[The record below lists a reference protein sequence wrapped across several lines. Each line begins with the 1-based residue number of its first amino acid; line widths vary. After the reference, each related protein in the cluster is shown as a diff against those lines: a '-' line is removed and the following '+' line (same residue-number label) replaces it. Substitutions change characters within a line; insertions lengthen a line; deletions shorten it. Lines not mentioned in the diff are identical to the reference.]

1 MDACTDDDWGSSLR
15 NVSILV
21 FNRQDPE
28 AVVRLCRSTGIENNT
43 GGLQVTS
50 QKEIENIFKGFEV

>member
-1 MDACTDDDWGSSLR
+1 MDARTDDDWGSGLR

-43 GGLQVTS
+43 RGLQVTS

>member
-1 MDACTDDDWGSSLR
+1 MDARTDDDWGSGLR

-50 QKEIENIFKGFEV
+50 QQEIENIFKGFEV

>member
-1 MDACTDDDWGSSLR
+1 MDACTDDDWGSGLR

-43 GGLQVTS
+43 RGLQVTS
-50 QKEIENIFKGFEV
+50 QQEIENIFKGFEV